1 LRSQAGD
8 EKKREMKQK
17 KLKKAKPAATR
28 NGRMP
33 WERKPFA
40 QGQVRRET
48 RDRKEKT
55 TEGRGWFLAN
65 MGQ

>member
-40 QGQVRRET
+40 KVKLEEKPET
-48 RDRKEKT
+48 GRKKLQK
-55 TEGRGWFLAN
+55 GGDGF
-65 MGQ
+65 